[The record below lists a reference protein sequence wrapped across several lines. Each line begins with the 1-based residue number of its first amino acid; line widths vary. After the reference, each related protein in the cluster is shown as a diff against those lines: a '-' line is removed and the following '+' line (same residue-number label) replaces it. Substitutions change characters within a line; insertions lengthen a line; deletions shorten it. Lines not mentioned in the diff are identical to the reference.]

1 MKKSKHAKVITFIKI
16 ILLIVMLCVLAE
28 MVAELRKN
36 NKKRLINRDIP
47 PNPVSQY
54 NAEFTMYEE
63 YSNVKGANIRSLI
76 NNILTHN
83 RYNSED
89 SKLWIN
95 AKVIID
101 ENGTKDSL
109 EVAEKMVTNNNGVN
123 ESSNIT
129 VEEYNKM
136 IEKELEKVKN
146 SRTYSVRCG
155 YDRYSGFVVE
165 IVVVLNQ
172 K

>member
-1 MKKSKHAKVITFIKI
+1 
-16 ILLIVMLCVLAE
+16 MLCVLAE
-28 MVAELRKN
+28 MVAELRES
-36 NKKRLINRDIP
+36 NKRRLINRDIP

-54 NAEFTMYEE
+54 NAEFTAYDGE
-63 YSNVKGANIRSLI
+63 SNIKGSNIKSLI
-76 NNILTHN
+76 NNVLTHN
-83 RYNSED
+83 RANSED

-146 SRTYSVRCG
+146 SKTYSVSCG
-155 YDRYSGFVVE
+155 YDPVSGYVVE
-165 IVVVLNQ
+165 VIAVENPQ